1 MRINSQSNN
10 SFVCA
15 LLGAA
20 VVILF
25 FCSVPVAG
33 QSSDE
38 NLAVEHTKVTASAV
52 GAKRFEIV
60 SPRQSGITF
69 TNQLTG
75 LEYYK
80 NMVAHNGAGVAVG
93 DVNGDDLA
101 DVFLCNI
108 QGDNALYLNQ
118 GNFRFKPIK
127 GPQEMKAVISTGA
140 ALVDVDGDGDK
151 DLLVNGVKVGTR
163 LFLNDGAGGFQLSE
177 VSGLEDSGTTTSM
190 ALADVDGDGDLDL
203 YVAQYIDW
211 MHLADPTT
219 RFEYSRRGDKLM
231 VTRVNGE
238 STL

>member
-1 MRINSQSNN
+1 MSINSQTNN

-20 VVILF
+20 VFILF
-25 FCSVPVAG
+25 FWSVPVAG

-38 NLAVEHTKVTASAV
+38 NLAVDRTKVTASAV
-52 GAKRFEIV
+52 GSKRFEIV

-108 QGDNALYLNQ
+108 QGNNALYLNQ
-118 GNFRFKPIK
+118 GKSK
-127 GPQEMKAVISTGA
+127 
-140 ALVDVDGDGDK
+140 
-151 DLLVNGVKVGTR
+151 
-163 LFLNDGAGGFQLSE
+163 
-177 VSGLEDSGTTTSM
+177 
-190 ALADVDGDGDLDL
+190 
-203 YVAQYIDW
+203 
-211 MHLADPTT
+211 
-219 RFEYSRRGDKLM
+219 
-231 VTRVNGE
+231 
-238 STL
+238 

>member
-1 MRINSQSNN
+1 MSINSQANN

-20 VVILF
+20 VFILF
-25 FCSVPVAG
+25 FWSVPVAG

-108 QGDNALYLNQ
+108 QGNNALYLNQ

-127 GPQEMKAVISTGA
+127 AVEG
-140 ALVDVDGDGDK
+140 L
-151 DLLVNGVKVGTR
+151 GT
-163 LFLNDGAGGFQLSE
+163 
-177 VSGLEDSGTTTSM
+177 
-190 ALADVDGDGDLDL
+190 
-203 YVAQYIDW
+203 I
-211 MHLADPTT
+211 
-219 RFEYSRRGDKLM
+219 
-231 VTRVNGE
+231 
-238 STL
+238 